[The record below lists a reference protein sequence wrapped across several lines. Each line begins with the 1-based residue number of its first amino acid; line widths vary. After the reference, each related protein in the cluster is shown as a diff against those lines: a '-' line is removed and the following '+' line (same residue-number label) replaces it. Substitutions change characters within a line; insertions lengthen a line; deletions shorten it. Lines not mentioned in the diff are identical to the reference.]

1 MKSESSISDGVF
13 RTVSHV
19 AHVFKR
25 NETHRSTSGS
35 TNVLTSAL
43 EAWARKP
50 PQEDLNLF
58 RSMGVLPN
66 TYDSLTRTKL
76 IQIMAVLN
84 RVFAQVGDKSWGLIS
99 SPSPTL
105 PEEVDAGIVAKYAN
119 EGLKVAEGIGA
130 STVEEIVAV
139 VADTLKMNEDQIE
152 SDRQKFAS
160 DRAQRME
167 KVVDDILFEAGFTIN
182 IMRQFIENLTKF
194 GTAVIIGP
202 YEVSTLVSKLRG
214 SGDSVKY
221 RPEIEKQLR
230 FFVPST
236 LDVYPSPGT
245 INVDDGDLCVVV
257 RYSRQELT
265 RAAKTAS
272 KNNKG
277 GWRRDAINTLLED
290 KPAGCTLETL
300 DIADPVIRAATL
312 GEVVGTTVRYEGV
325 RWFGMMKGSDLR
337 SVGVSTDGIAEIIGD
352 NYYDAE
358 MIVVAGQLVYAN
370 VADPAIGR
378 PLVKTTFYCDS
389 LQFFGWP
396 VATQIDNCQKLM
408 NLVMASLKKQLQLS
422 GLVPLM
428 VNDYSSFADADKP
441 GAFALTPGKVF
452 LRNNNS
458 FSQPGGQRPPVEPL
472 VLPTIIRE
480 CITLFES
487 IGKLA
492 DDASGFNRNMLG
504 SGNFAGAARALADY
518 EKVLIPAGEVE
529 ISKLKVGDSVMNT
542 YSGVSKVTGVYPQ
555 GERDILRIFF
565 SNGEH
570 VDCDPEH
577 RWTISDHPDRP
588 TSWKTRTTQE
598 IIEAGLFRKTI
609 VSKKNPKGY
618 RPKWALPYVECLG
631 YEHKDVPI
639 DPYTLGALIGNGDKR
654 CRLCVLDNEVFER
667 VPYELGVPDT
677 TNCGKAT
684 TRTVLG
690 VKEAYH
696 ALGLGVHGLDKFI
709 PDEYLRNSKD
719 VRFELLRGLMDTDGC
734 ASENGDHVFYS
745 TSSWRLAKD
754 FVTLVKSLGATSVS
768 LRSEAGSDDTIKGRK
783 ITRARNYRIC
793 FNLDQER
800 VFWLDR
806 KQRRVHKRPRVR
818 VYITGIDLI
827 GRNSATCITVDSKD
841 SLFLCANYIPTH
853 NTATGLMQ
861 IQEAASIIASYVIGN
876 IDAMAVVPILNKVV
890 SWINYHH
897 PDQSVKGDPQI
908 IARGQLSKVM
918 KSAESQVVAAGFN
931 ATQTGVMPQLLGPEK
946 MLIALREY
954 LKSIDFPNV
963 DQIIPDEK
971 RIQFLAQM
979 EDVERSLGMLD
990 KASAQQDPG
999 QGGAPPQGGA
1009 VSGAAMGQ
1017 EQPKRPYTRSVETD
1031 AGLKPQGNVEARRG
1045 VA

>member
-13 RTVSHV
+13 HIVSHV
-19 AHVFKR
+19 TRVFKR

-277 GWRRDAINTLLED
+277 GWRRDAINTLLEN

-428 VNDYSSFADADKP
+428 INDYSSFADADKP

-480 CITLFES
+480 CIALFES

-504 SGNFAGAARALADY
+504 SGNFAGAAR
-518 EKVLIPAGEVE
+518 
-529 ISKLKVGDSVMNT
+529 
-542 YSGVSKVTGVYPQ
+542 
-555 GERDILRIFF
+555 
-565 SNGEH
+565 
-570 VDCDPEH
+570 
-577 RWTISDHPDRP
+577 
-588 TSWKTRTTQE
+588 
-598 IIEAGLFRKTI
+598 
-609 VSKKNPKGY
+609 
-618 RPKWALPYVECLG
+618 
-631 YEHKDVPI
+631 
-639 DPYTLGALIGNGDKR
+639 
-654 CRLCVLDNEVFER
+654 
-667 VPYELGVPDT
+667 
-677 TNCGKAT
+677 
-684 TRTVLG
+684 
-690 VKEAYH
+690 
-696 ALGLGVHGLDKFI
+696 
-709 PDEYLRNSKD
+709 
-719 VRFELLRGLMDTDGC
+719 
-734 ASENGDHVFYS
+734 
-745 TSSWRLAKD
+745 
-754 FVTLVKSLGATSVS
+754 
-768 LRSEAGSDDTIKGRK
+768 
-783 ITRARNYRIC
+783 
-793 FNLDQER
+793 
-800 VFWLDR
+800 
-806 KQRRVHKRPRVR
+806 
-818 VYITGIDLI
+818 
-827 GRNSATCITVDSKD
+827 
-841 SLFLCANYIPTH
+841 
-853 NTATGLMQ
+853 TATGLMQ